1 MLPTPK
7 IEPDLSNWIEIGTV
21 VAPQGLNGEVRV
33 YPDTDFPER
42 FERPGQRW
50 ILKPNASEP
59 ESIKLLKGYLLPGKG
74 LFVVKFAG
82 VSDRNQAEAIRN
94 SKVLVPISD
103 RPRLQPGEFH
113 LMDLIGLKVI
123 LKETQE
129 TIGRVVSVMSAGN
142 DLLEVELLPDPE
154 QEAESDAENPK
165 VLIPFVDEIVPIVNL
180 EAQCVEIV
188 PPIGLLDLR

>member
-1 MLPTPK
+1 MLPTSK

-21 VAPQGLNGEVRV
+21 VAPQGLSGEVRV

-50 ILKPNASEP
+50 ILKPDASEP
-59 ESIKLLKGYLLPGKG
+59 ESIKLLKGYSLPGKG
-74 LFVVKFAG
+74 LYVVKFAG

-113 LMDLIGLKVI
+113 LLDLIGLNVI

-129 TIGRVVSVMSAGN
+129 TIGRVVSVLSAGN
-142 DLLEVELLPDPE
+142 DLLEVELIPE
-154 QEAESDAENPK
+154 SGNEAKSDAENPK
-165 VLIPFVDEIVPIVNL
+165 VLIPFVQEIVPIVNL
-180 EAQCVEIV
+180 EAKCVEIV